1 MKIMHEPI
9 ANASQIRVLH
19 VTLNMGF
26 GGTEA
31 VIRELV
37 AWDDAG
43 RVQHEVICID
53 GSIGAIGQQL
63 LSRGVI
69 VQALKRRSGFD
80 RVLIGDLKKLIVSQR
95 FDIVHCHQYTPWVY
109 GCLAS
114 IGTPAKVMFTEHGRF
129 HPDRYRYKAMVVNR
143 ILALFTHKIVAIS
156 SATRDALARYEFL
169 PKKRIEVI
177 YNGIK
182 PLSAEQSAAKAVRA
196 ELGIN
201 MDEVVLGTVA
211 RLDPVKNQAMML
223 DAFAQARGR
232 HPGIKLIIVGD
243 GTEREA
249 LEARA
254 AALKITGSVIFT
266 GFSDEPVRYLAL
278 MDLFLLSSDTEGTSI
293 TLLEAMSLGVPVV
306 ATATGGTPEI
316 VDHNVTGSLTPIGD
330 ADAFATA
337 IETLL
342 QNPDQLKVKGEAG
355 SAKFQK
361 NYSIESMAG
370 QYLASYDQLVEG
382 SRSLKKVYRV

>member
-1 MKIMHEPI
+1 MQGPI
-9 ANASQIRVLH
+9 TSARQIRVLH

-37 AWDDAG
+37 AADDAG
-43 RVQHEVICID
+43 RIQHEVICID
-53 GSIGAIGQQL
+53 GLIGAIGQQL
-63 LSRGVI
+63 LSRGVA
-69 VQALKRRSGFD
+69 VQALKRRPGFD
-80 RVLIGDLKKLIVSQR
+80 WALIGTLKKLIVSQR

-114 IGTPAKVMFTEHGRF
+114 IGTPAKVLFTEHGRF

-156 SATRDALARYEFL
+156 SATRNALARYEFL
-169 PKKRIEVI
+169 PKNRIDVI

-182 PLSAEQSAAKAVRA
+182 PLNVEQTAVAKIRA
-196 ELGIN
+196 ELSIN
-201 MDEVVLGTVA
+201 MDDVVLGTVA
-211 RLDPVKNQAMML
+211 RLDPVKNQLMML
-223 DAFAQARGR
+223 EAFALVKSR
-232 HPGIKLIIVGD
+232 HPNARIVIVGD
-243 GTEREA
+243 GSERKA
-249 LEARA
+249 LEAKA
-254 AALKITGSVIFT
+254 VALNIAGSVIFT
-266 GFSDEPVRYLAL
+266 GFSEAPGPYLAA

-293 TLLEAMSLGVPVV
+293 TLLEAMSLGLPVV

-316 VDHNVTGSLTPIGD
+316 VDHDVTGLLTPIGD
-330 ADAFATA
+330 ADAFATG

-342 QNPDQLKVKGEAG
+342 QNPDWLKAKGEAG
-355 SAKFQK
+355 LVRFQK

-370 QYLASYDQLVEG
+370 QYIAGYDQLVEG

>member
-1 MKIMHEPI
+1 MQGADNIDQP
-9 ANASQIRVLH
+9 IRVLH

-31 VIRELV
+31 VIRELI
-37 AWDDAG
+37 AWDDEG
-43 RVQHEVICID
+43 RVEHEVVCID

-63 LSRGVI
+63 LHRGVK
-69 VQALKRRSGFD
+69 VQMLKRCPGFD
-80 RVLIGDLKKLIVSQR
+80 LALIRSLKNMIVSER
-95 FDIVHCHQYTPWVY
+95 YNIVHCHQYTPWVY

-114 IGTPAKVMFTEHGRF
+114 VGTPAKVLFTEHGRF
-129 HPDRYRYKAMVVNR
+129 HPDRYRYKAIVANR
-143 ILALFTHKIVAIS
+143 IFAFLTHKIVAIS
-156 SATRDALARYEFL
+156 SATRDALSQYEFI
-169 PKKRIEVI
+169 PRKRIEVI

-182 PLSAEQSAAKAVRA
+182 PLKVEQASVTPLRA

-201 MDEVVLGTVA
+201 VDDFVMGTVA

-223 DAFAQARGR
+223 EAFAQVHCR
-232 HPGIKLIIVGD
+232 HPDTTLVIVGD

-249 LEARA
+249 LEAKA
-254 AALKITGSVIFT
+254 AALNITGSVIFT
-266 GFSDEPVRYLAL
+266 GFSDKPGRYLAL

-293 TLLEAMSLGVPVV
+293 TLLEAMSLGLPVV
-306 ATATGGTPEI
+306 ATEAGGTPEI
-316 VDHNVTGSLTPIGD
+316 VDHDVTGLLTPIGD
-330 ADAFATA
+330 PGAFATA

-342 QNPDQLKVKGEAG
+342 QNADPLKVKGEAG

-370 QYLASYDQLVEG
+370 RYLVGYDQLVG
-382 SRSLKKVYRV
+382 GARSLKRVYRV